1 MDEHGFFGSLNAT
14 RVAAD
19 DLGDTLEVVDVLL
32 AVVERDDEA
41 PVSSELF

>member
-1 MDEHGFFGSLNAT
+1 VDERGFFGSLDAT
-14 RVAAD
+14 RVAEG
-19 DLGDTLEVVDVLL
+19 DLGDILEVGFVL